1 MARKYNGG
9 YFTNQYVMYSMGR
22 IVEMLPYAVIGILLG
37 NYQILQTYKKYYK
50 EIVGGAIVLLF
61 LFLIFDFFPKL
72 ERGFGYQG
80 IRLILITCL
89 IFLVF
94 YFLPFTFRK
103 NEILKNIIVKSQ
115 AYTMTIYFVH
125 LLVGTI
131 IYNLPFAKWL
141 GMRKG
146 SLYDCGVVFVLCYL
160 IAAIL
165 SKVPIKWIQKWI
177 V

>member
-1 MARKYNGG
+1 
-9 YFTNQYVMYSMGR
+9 
-22 IVEMLPYAVIGILLG
+22 
-37 NYQILQTYKKYYK
+37 
-50 EIVGGAIVLLF
+50 
-61 LFLIFDFFPKL
+61 
-72 ERGFGYQG
+72 
-80 IRLILITCL
+80 
-89 IFLVF
+89 
-94 YFLPFTFRK
+94 
-103 NEILKNIIVKSQ
+103 
-115 AYTMTIYFVH
+115 MTIYFVH

-146 SLYDCGVVFVLCYL
+146 SLYDCGVIFVLCYL